1 LEGKKQSRRARYKL
15 HKEIAELQH
24 ALTKERKLKEK
35 YKKRLQR
42 LAKNNESPKSK
53 VCELVK
59 NCPVNNRIRKTL
71 LLHEAL
77 ISDIKRKYQNAR
89 NERDKQILAKVTVG
103 KIVKKYRLQRWSEQA
118 FGVFKETQK
127 PFEDQK
133 PGQFYQKDCQQ
144 VCRYIHSEEHKE
156 LFNRDDVSRI
166 TTARKQTI
174 TRNKVKMQKRFLV
187 DTMRNLHRK
196 FLSENNVR
204 ISYPSFCR
212 LRPFWVVHPS
222 LSDRET
228 CQCKLHENLSFLAE
242 KLYQLKLIETSDLE
256 RLTKTVSCDTTRKD
270 CMYGECENCKDKTVP
285 LSSMY
290 DSGKKASYTQWG
302 TEEKA
307 KMDDQEGPKVKISV
321 KQIVEGTQEQLAEQF
336 HTHLSKFKKHSFNI
350 RQQYAYYRELRKS
363 MATDECLIHIDFFRR
378 TSPASTVL
386 KYKQC
391 TLDHLINRRH
401 YIQGF
406 FVKAVRKNRPASA
419 QYLHQSTKAQQLFG
433 SI

>member
-1 LEGKKQSRRARYKL
+1 MVRAG
-15 HKEIAELQH
+15 I
-24 ALTKERKLKEK
+24 
-35 YKKRLQR
+35 
-42 LAKNNESPKSK
+42 
-53 VCELVK
+53 
-59 NCPVNNRIRKTL
+59 
-71 LLHEAL
+71 
-77 ISDIKRKYQNAR
+77 
-89 NERDKQILAKVTVG
+89 
-103 KIVKKYRLQRWSEQA
+103 
-118 FGVFKETQK
+118 GVFKETQK

-212 LRPFWVVHPS
+212 LRPFSVVHPS
-222 LSDRET
+222 LS
-228 CQCKLHENLSFLAE
+228 ENLSFLAE

-290 DSGKKASYTQWG
+290 DSVKQVSYTQWG

-401 YIQGF
+401 YIQ
-406 FVKAVRKNRPASA
+406 
-419 QYLHQSTKAQQLFG
+419 
-433 SI
+433 